1 MSIHIQSLIWLAVII
16 IRMHQEY
23 RKSKKE
29 TNMPHH
35 ALAVH
40 WQFSILTLFKC
51 IGISGPELLEVG
63 KAGNFAGDFK
73 GCVRR
78 KD

>member
-1 MSIHIQSLIWLAVII
+1 MLEMLSWVNEYPHPIFDMVSCDYYKNAPRIQKI
-16 IRMHQEY
+16 
-23 RKSKKE
+23 
-29 TNMPHH
+29 

-51 IGISGPELLEVG
+51 IGISELLEVG
-63 KAGNFAGDFK
+63 KAGNFAGDVK
-73 GCVRR
+73 GCVRL